1 MRIFILLM
9 LVFKSLFALY
19 DGDYKAYKEGCL
31 YGYSNQL
38 DDFPMYLIRH
48 MNQDAGF
55 KHNVFDKL
63 CAQVGKTGKYISQ
76 NEFEKQVYGKH
87 VYMRKPLVKCED
99 VRYDEKEFNFAKTR
113 NGVAEVK
120 KCVDYGEYIV
130 FNGKAITPKQ
140 ECQSYNLL
148 QTYKTSTGDAVLLNK
163 NMGGTGTPS
172 SFQMLWVPIAGK
184 PTLIDIELSCHF
196 VCEKPR
202 TKQIGDVL
210 ELSCERDMV
219 IFQNGRF
226 SK

>member
-31 YGYSNQL
+31 YGYSNKL
-38 DDFPMYLIRH
+38 ENLPMYLIRG
-48 MNQDAGF
+48 MNQDDGF
-55 KHNVFDKL
+55 DYNVFDRL
-63 CAQVGKTGKYISQ
+63 CVQVGKTGKYISQ
-76 NEFEKQVYGKH
+76 IEFEKQVYGKYVH
-87 VYMRKPLVKCED
+87 MRKPLVKCED
-99 VRYDEKEFNFAKTR
+99 VQHNEKKLSLAKTR

-120 KCVDYGEYIV
+120 KCADYGEYIV

-148 QTYKTSTGDAVLLNK
+148 QTYQTSKGDAVLLNVHS
-163 NMGGTGTPS
+163 GGITPY
-172 SFQMLWVPIAGK
+172 SFRMLWVPIAGK